1 MENTSQNSK
10 NDILIIKNLS
20 KIYHTK
26 QSEIPAIKDLNLNI
40 KEGEFVA
47 IVGPSGCGKTT
58 LLSILCQLEQK
69 SQGEIIYTQGKQ
81 KMGYMLQ
88 NDTLFPWL
96 NILDNT
102 LLGLKVE
109 KNINKENINKV
120 IKLLETYGLKDFI
133 KKYPN
138 NLSGGMRQRVALIR
152 TLATNPNILLLD
164 EPFSALDYQT
174 RLAVSDDVWKII
186 KKEKKTTI
194 MITHDIAEAISMADR
209 IIVLTNRP
217 AKVKSIYTIEME
229 NKQNPI
235 NNRKQKEFQYYY
247 DKIWKDIDINV

>member
-1 MENTSQNSK
+1 MENTSVNSN
-10 NDILIIKNLS
+10 NDILTIKKLS
-20 KIYHTK
+20 KIYHTNK
-26 QSEIPAIKDLNLNI
+26 SEIPAIKDLNLNI

-58 LLSILCQLEQK
+58 LLSILCSLEEK

-102 LLGLKVE
+102 LLGLIVE
-109 KNINKENINKV
+109 KNITKENIKKV
-120 IKLLETYGLKDFI
+120 TKLLETYGLKDFI

-152 TLATNPNILLLD
+152 TLATNPDILLLD

-217 AKVKSIYTIEME
+217 AKVKSIYTIEMK